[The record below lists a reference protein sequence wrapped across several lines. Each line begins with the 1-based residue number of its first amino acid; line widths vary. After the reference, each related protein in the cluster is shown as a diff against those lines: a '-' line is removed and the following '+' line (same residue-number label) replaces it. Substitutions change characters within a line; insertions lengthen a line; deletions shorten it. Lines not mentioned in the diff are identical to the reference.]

1 MRNQE
6 TTNPRLPAPPNP
18 TPFECLLRPTPD
30 RYREV
35 HDLWHVLSELPPTV
49 EGELALKWFELIQ
62 TGLPVCALGAVFGPL
77 ALPSTERS
85 GNGTGGNTGND
96 APKEAGQKHSGG
108 GGSRGGSREVL
119 ASTYVPWAIR
129 AGRNTRKPLMC
140 VWYEKRWEQPLE
152 AVRRELGFEVAPRR
166 DV

>member
-1 MRNQE
+1 MYKRQ
-6 TTNPRLPAPPNP
+6 
-18 TPFECLLRPTPD
+18 
-30 RYREV
+30 
-35 HDLWHVLSELPPTV
+35 VLSGLPPTV

-77 ALPSTERS
+77 ALPSAEGRGNSNGELKER
-85 GNGTGGNTGND
+85 
-96 APKEAGQKHSGG
+96 GQKHGG
-108 GGSRGGSREVL
+108 GGGRGGSREVL

-129 AGRNTRKPLMC
+129 AGRNTRKPLVC

-152 AVRRELGFEVAPRR
+152 AVRRELGVEEAPRR